1 MQCTNCEAQL
11 NAGVKFCRNC
21 GQPVDS
27 ATVQNAPQTPV
38 QNTESNEEDV
48 VTIDTDEIAQYFVGY
63 GNFFKETLIKPS
75 SVFSLDSNTWVFGL
89 VNLIILAM
97 LNAWMYNDEFFKNF
111 LLEAVYIG
119 GILGA
124 LFLVNQFLIKRQV
137 SFLDIIKDFGGLMS
151 LQLILM
157 LVLKLLAPEF
167 TVDSVLGL
175 LSPGSGLGFFIFLT
189 VVAGLHILLAVN
201 YYVLRGLKN
210 SQMKL
215 NPYYQLVIANI
226 IYFAVNYVIG
236 MLITA

>member
-1 MQCTNCEAQL
+1 
-11 NAGVKFCRNC
+11 
-21 GQPVDS
+21 
-27 ATVQNAPQTPV
+27 
-38 QNTESNEEDV
+38 
-48 VTIDTDEIAQYFVGY
+48 
-63 GNFFKETLIKPS
+63 
-75 SVFSLDSNTWVFGL
+75 
-89 VNLIILAM
+89 
-97 LNAWMYNDEFFKNF
+97 
-111 LLEAVYIG
+111 
-119 GILGA
+119 
-124 LFLVNQFLIKRQV
+124 
-137 SFLDIIKDFGGLMS
+137 MS

-215 NPYYQLVIANI
+215 NPYYQLVIANL

>member
-1 MQCTNCEAQL
+1 MQCTNCDAPL
-11 NAGVKFCRNC
+11 NTGAKFCRNC
-21 GQPVDS
+21 GQPVES
-27 ATVQNAPQTPV
+27 ATVQNAPQTPT
-38 QNTESNEEDV
+38 QNTEPNEEAV

-97 LNAWMYNDEFFKNF
+97 LNAWMYEYEFFKNF
-111 LLEAVYIG
+111 MLESVSIA

-124 LFLVNQFLIKRQV
+124 LFLINQFLIKRQV
-137 SFLDIIKDFGGLMS
+137 SFQAIIKDFGGLMS

-157 LVLKLLAPEF
+157 LVIKLITPDITTF
-167 TVDSVLGL
+167 DFMD
-175 LSPGSGLGFFIFLT
+175 PMSGVSGFGFFIFISFIG
-189 VVAGLHILLAVN
+189 VLHILLAIN

-226 IYFAVNYVIG
+226 IYFAVDYVIG

>member
-1 MQCTNCEAQL
+1 MQCTNCKAQL
-11 NAGVKFCRNC
+11 NENAKFCRNC

-38 QNTESNEEDV
+38 QNTESNEEAV

-97 LNAWMYNDEFFKNF
+97 LNAWMYNDEFFKKF

-157 LVLKLLAPEF
+157 LVIKLITPDITTF
-167 TVDSVLGL
+167 DFMD
-175 LSPGSGLGFFIFLT
+175 PMSGVSGFGFFIFISFIG
-189 VVAGLHILLAVN
+189 VLHILLAIN

-226 IYFAVNYVIG
+226 IYFAVDYVIG